1 MDVAEPDEPK
11 AQGPDP
17 GPGRAD
23 GEARPGRRRRR
34 GALGGRPPRRP
45 RHRRGA
51 PAPPRR
57 PRRRDDRLARRPA
70 RGHARR
76 GDEGR
81 PGALDDRVPRPRP
94 RPVRVPAAAA
104 RLAARQ
110 RARGRLEADPRR
122 ARGRVGRAARAGARR
137 ASTPSPPPRPA
148 SARSTAGARTTGAE
162 VAVKVQ
168 YPGIAEAVES
178 DMRNLRMLSPLL
190 RRLMPG
196 LEVKDVLAELAER
209 VIEECDYELEAA
221 SHRRH
226 RPLLAPPPVR
236 RACPAVD
243 TSLSR
248 RRVLVTEWVDGIGFE
263 RGRRAARRRSA
274 TATPRSSTASSTPTP
289 PSSTSRSA
297 TRTRATT
304 CSATTTGSP
313 SSTSA

>member
-1 MDVAEPDEPK
+1 
-11 AQGPDP
+11 
-17 GPGRAD
+17 
-23 GEARPGRRRRR
+23 
-34 GALGGRPPRRP
+34 
-45 RHRRGA
+45 
-51 PAPPRR
+51 
-57 PRRRDDRLARRPA
+57 
-70 RGHARR
+70 
-76 GDEGR
+76 
-81 PGALDDRVPRPRP
+81 
-94 RPVRVPAAAA
+94 
-104 RLAARQ
+104 
-110 RARGRLEADPRR
+110 
-122 ARGRVGRAARAGARR
+122 
-137 ASTPSPPPRPA
+137 
-148 SARSTAGARTTGAE
+148 
-162 VAVKVQ
+162 
-168 YPGIAEAVES
+168 
-178 DMRNLRMLSPLL
+178 MRNLRMLSPVL

-221 SHRRH
+221 NHRRIARFWRGH
-226 RPLLAPPPVR
+226 PFVR
-236 RACPAVD
+236 VPAVD